1 MADVMMLVISMMVVL
16 TMMFNCDDNHMMM
29 LIIVPG
35 WCLDWWLLRLRS
47 CLAFL
52 TTSWSYFG
60 GCFNIQ
66 TPTLIR
72 SWLGGCCGDK
82 LRGLGCPFMK
92 TILSSSKQWKQVS
105 ACDVLW
111 RQLRSPDWYRSV
123 WSCPKCP
130 INNSRAIFYICY
142 PPSHAT
148 PSHAKPLC
156 IKKARDASL
165 SLCAGLRQD
174 KIQLL

>member
-1 MADVMMLVISMMVVL
+1 
-16 TMMFNCDDNHMMM
+16 MMFNCDDNDMMM
-29 LIIVPG
+29 VITVLG
-35 WCLDWWLLRLRS
+35 WWLDWWLLRLRS

-66 TPTLIR
+66 TPRLIS
-72 SWLGGCCGDK
+72 SWLEGCCGDK
-82 LRGLGCPFMK
+82 IMRQAH
-92 TILSSSKQWKQVS
+92 SWKWFRPVQNNKKKVP

-130 INNSRAIFYICY
+130 INNSRATFYICY

-156 IKKARDASL
+156 IKNAWDASL
-165 SLCAGLRQD
+165 SLCAGLRRR